1 MKDLKDELVPE
12 YKVQVTVY
20 FFLLNG
26 SVFNYYN
33 FSYFAMCAC
42 QFFNTSTV
50 LNLAFSIT
58 CKSFKSFSVLSKY
71 TLHCFL

>member
-20 FFLLNG
+20 FFIERISCLIIK
-26 SVFNYYN
+26 N

-58 CKSFKSFSVLSKY
+58 CKSFKSFNVLSKY
-71 TLHCFL
+71 SLHCFL